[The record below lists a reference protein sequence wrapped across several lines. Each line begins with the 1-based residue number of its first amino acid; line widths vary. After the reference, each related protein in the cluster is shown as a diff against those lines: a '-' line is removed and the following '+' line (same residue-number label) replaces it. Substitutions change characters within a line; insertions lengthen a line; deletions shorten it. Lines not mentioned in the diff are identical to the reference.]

1 MTLDDLLAALR
12 ELLAAADT
20 EDRELTDEEAERA
33 ADLTSQIEAKQKKAE
48 TRAAAAAKLVP
59 VPNKIH
65 AITAVAGTA
74 DELEERFDQVV
85 RHRDGLGTVEFR
97 AQSEGI
103 GSAGGYLVPP
113 SFRNKLVERRKSFGG
128 FASVTD
134 TFTSTSGEPME
145 WPTVD
150 DTSNLGGISAEG
162 AQIPPVGVG
171 ADLVFGT
178 KTIGAYKYTA
188 GGTGDLPIKISW
200 ELLQD
205 NAYDLRGKLAG
216 IMSTRIGRKQAVHW
230 LTGTGVSEPE
240 GLLTPKTG
248 FANIAS
254 TTTPTV
260 EELIDTVHALDPEY
274 RDGAVWVMND
284 TTLKVL
290 RKLKDGDSRPL
301 LQNHDSSIEGGMGGS
316 SLLGYRVII
325 DQAMP
330 SIAASGATK
339 FAAFGR
345 MNEAYVIRRTAGFNL
360 VVLNE
365 LYAVNGQTGFIG
377 WERADGCVQDANAYV
392 VLLSKA

>member
-1 MTLDDLLAALR
+1 MTLEDLLAALR
-12 ELLAAADT
+12 ELLSAAES

-33 ADLTSQIEAKQKKAE
+33 AELNGQIEAKQKTLE
-48 TRAAAAAKLVP
+48 TRAQSTKLLLP
-59 VPNKIH
+59 VPNGH
-65 AITAVAGTA
+65 HTLAAVRGT
-74 DELEERFDQVV
+74 DELEARFEQAIRFQDM
-85 RHRDGLGTVEFR
+85 GALAEFR

-103 GSAGGYLVPP
+103 GSAGGYTVPP
-113 SFRNKLVERRKSFGG
+113 SFRNKMVEKRKEYGG
-128 FASVTD
+128 FQTVAEN
-134 TFTSTSGEPME
+134 FTTSSGEPIE
-145 WPTVD
+145 WTTID
-150 DTSNLGGISAEG
+150 DTANLGAIVAEN
-162 AQIPPVGVG
+162 AQIPAVGSG

-178 KTIGAYKYTA
+178 KTIGAYKYGS
-188 GGTGDLPIKISW
+188 GGAGDLPLKLSL

-205 NAYDLRGKLAG
+205 NQYDLRGKLAG
-216 IMSTRIGRKQAVHW
+216 WMGTRIARKQAVHW

-260 EELIDTVHALDPEY
+260 EELIDTVHALDPAY

-284 TTLKVL
+284 TTLKIL

-339 FAAFGR
+339 AIAFGR
-345 MNEAYVIRRTAGFNL
+345 MMDAYVIRRVANFQL

-365 LYAVNGQTGFIG
+365 LYAVNGQVGFLG
-377 WERADGCVQDANAYV
+377 WERADGCVSDANAYV
-392 VLLSKA
+392 ILLSKA